1 MQVKNTV
8 FIGKVLLHFESL
20 ASTNDYAQ
28 ELLSKS
34 KPVEGT
40 VILADYQSAGR
51 GQIGSTWEVTP
62 GKNLTFSLILSPRFL
77 PIQRQFALSQAIALA
92 IRDFLA
98 TLCGKKVYVK
108 WPNDIYIED
117 RKVAGILIQNTLSGQ
132 KIQNSII
139 GIGLN
144 VNQDQ
149 FPKLLSNAS
158 SLAIETGK
166 TFDLSSIF
174 PRLLQFIEQR
184 YQQLRSGQSSQIH
197 QNYLD
202 HLFLYQTEALFQEP
216 GKAPFCGSI
225 VDVNPQGQLG
235 IDRQGQISYYN
246 LKEIKWVDKK

>member
-1 MQVKNTV
+1 MQVKNTI

-28 ELLSKS
+28 KLLSKS

-51 GQIGSTWEVTP
+51 GQIGNTWKVAP

-77 PIQRQFALSQAIALA
+77 PVQKQFALSQAISLA

-98 TLCGKKVYVK
+98 TLCAKSIYVK

-117 RKVAGILIQNTLSGQ
+117 KKVCGILIQNTLSGRN
-132 KIQNSII
+132 IQNSII

-144 VNQDQ
+144 VNQEQ
-149 FPKLLSNAS
+149 FPDLLTNAS

-166 TFDLSSIF
+166 SFDLPFIF
-174 PRLLQFIEQR
+174 PTLLQFIEQK
-184 YQQLRSGQSSQIH
+184 YQQLRSGQLSEIH
-197 QNYLD
+197 QNYLN
-202 HLFLYQTEALFQEP
+202 HLFLYQIEAFFQEP
-216 GKAPFCGSI
+216 GKAPFSGKI
-225 VDVNPQGQLG
+225 TGVNSHGQLG
-235 IDRQGQISYYN
+235 ITHQGQVSYYN
-246 LKEIKWVDKK
+246 LKEIKWVGKK